1 MTKPLRLARASLY
14 RVATVGVILVA
25 VSALMNFAW
34 ATSFPIWSLTLLA
47 IDFLD
52 IYAIIAHG
60 AEMKEARET

>member
-1 MTKPLRLARASLY
+1 LY

-25 VSALMNFAW
+25 VSALINFAW

-47 IDFLD
+47 IDFLG
-52 IYAIIAHG
+52 IYVIIAYG